1 MSKHRTITGFGP
13 TVIKTSGT
21 STWARFGPCLA
32 KQVAIQAVF
41 SGSSNGQAVK
51 LEAMLSTLSTVA
63 GAFRT
68 VASIKS
74 SQKGFVLGTSS
85 GPLSVVRANSTKI
98 KSAGTVQ
105 LVFAA
110 VT

>member
-13 TVIKTSGT
+13 SQITTTGISP
-21 STWARFGPCLA
+21 WFRFGPALA
-32 KQVAIQAVF
+32 KQICIQAIF
-41 SGSSNGQAVK
+41 SGSSAGQAVK
-51 LEAMLSTLSTVA
+51 LEAMLSTLTTAA

-68 VASIKS
+68 VVSAKS
-74 SQKGFVLGTSS
+74 SQKGVLMGTSS
-85 GPLSVVRANSTKI
+85 GALSFVRANSTKI
-98 KSAGTVQ
+98 KAAGSVT